1 MARRRKKKSSPLLLI
16 IIILVITAGYY
27 YYNNIY
33 NKKASSSKTHRN
45 EKKENVTRYN
55 RDDWGNWED
64 EDNDGLNTRHEV
76 LARESLIKPVIS
88 NNRVVSGKWYDKFTG
103 KYFTDPK
110 DLDIDHLV
118 PLKNAHASGA
128 SNWSKEKKSE
138 YYNYLKNDHHLVAVS
153 KGANRSKGDK
163 SPVEWLPPNEEYQC
177 EYVREWFKIKTDWGL
192 TIEEGFDEVSNRV
205 CKGK

>member
-1 MARRRKKKSSPLLLI
+1 MARRKKKKSSPLFILFILLI
-16 IIILVITAGYY
+16 AAGYY

-33 NKKASSSKTHRN
+33 NKKEISKT
-45 EKKENVTRYN
+45 EKPKKETVTRYN
-55 RDDWGNWED
+55 RDDWGDWAD

-76 LARESLIKPVIS
+76 LARESLVKPVIS
-88 NNRVVSGKWYDKFTG
+88 NNKVISGKWYDKFTG
-103 KYFTDPK
+103 KYFTNAK

-118 PLKNAHASGA
+118 PLKNAHISGA
-128 SNWSKEKKSE
+128 SNWSKEKKNE
-138 YYNYLKNDHHLVAVS
+138 YYNYMKNENHLVAVS

-177 EYVREWFKIKTDWGL
+177 EYVREWYKIKTDWGL

>member
-1 MARRRKKKSSPLLLI
+1 MARRKNKKSSPLLIILILI
-16 IIILVITAGYY
+16 IAAGYY

-33 NKKASSSKTHRN
+33 T
-45 EKKENVTRYN
+45 KKESPKIPKETSVSRYD
-55 RDDWGNWED
+55 RDDWGNWID

-76 LARESLIKPVIS
+76 LARESLVKPVIS
-88 NNRVVSGKWYDKFTG
+88 NNRVISGKWYDKFTG
-103 KYFTDPK
+103 KYFTNAR

-118 PLKNAHASGA
+118 PLKNAHISGA
-128 SNWSKEKKSE
+128 SNWSKEKKNE
-138 YYNYLKNDHHLVAVS
+138 YYNYLKNEHHLIAVS

-192 TIEEGFDEVSNRV
+192 TIEDGFDEVSNRV
-205 CKGK
+205 CRGK

>member
-1 MARRRKKKSSPLLLI
+1 MARRKKKSSPLFILLI
-16 IIILVITAGYY
+16 LIIAAGYY

-33 NKKASSSKTHRN
+33 D
-45 EKKENVTRYN
+45 KKEIKKTSKETVTRYN
-55 RDDWGNWED
+55 RDDWGNWID

-76 LARESLIKPVIS
+76 LARESLVKPVIS
-88 NNRVVSGKWYDKFTG
+88 NNRVISGKWYDKFTG
-103 KYFTDPK
+103 KYFTNAK

-118 PLKNAHASGA
+118 PLKNAYISGA
-128 SNWSKEKKSE
+128 SNWSEEKKNK
-138 YYNYLKNDHHLVAVS
+138 YYNYLKNENHLVAVS

-192 TIEEGFDEVSNRV
+192 TIEDGFDEVSNRV

>member
-1 MARRRKKKSSPLLLI
+1 MAKRKKKKSSPLLILFILLI
-16 IIILVITAGYY
+16 AAGYY

-33 NKKASSSKTHRN
+33 NKKEISKT
-45 EKKENVTRYN
+45 EKPKKETITRYN
-55 RDDWGNWED
+55 RDDWGDWAD

-76 LARESLIKPVIS
+76 LARASLVKPVIS
-88 NNRVVSGKWYDKFTG
+88 NNRVISGKWYDKFTG
-103 KYFTDPK
+103 KYFTNAK

-118 PLKNAHASGA
+118 PLKNAHISGA
-128 SNWSKEKKSE
+128 SNWSKEKKNE
-138 YYNYLKNDHHLVAVS
+138 YYNYMKNENHLVAVS

-177 EYVREWFKIKTDWGL
+177 EYVREWYKIKTDWGL

>member
-1 MARRRKKKSSPLLLI
+1 MARRKKKKSSPLFILFILLI
-16 IIILVITAGYY
+16 AAGYY

-33 NKKASSSKTHRN
+33 NKKEISKT
-45 EKKENVTRYN
+45 EKPKKETVTRYN
-55 RDDWGNWED
+55 RDDWGDWAD

-76 LARESLIKPVIS
+76 LARESSVKPVIS
-88 NNRVVSGKWYDKFTG
+88 NNRVISGKWYDKFTG
-103 KYFTDPK
+103 KYFTNAK

-118 PLKNAHASGA
+118 PLKNAHISGA
-128 SNWSKEKKSE
+128 SNWSKEKKNE
-138 YYNYLKNDHHLVAVS
+138 YYNYMKNENHLVAVS

-177 EYVREWFKIKTDWGL
+177 EYVREWYKIKTDWGL

>member
-1 MARRRKKKSSPLLLI
+1 MARRKKKKSSPLFILFILLI
-16 IIILVITAGYY
+16 AAGYY

-33 NKKASSSKTHRN
+33 NKKEISKT
-45 EKKENVTRYN
+45 EKPKKETVTRYN
-55 RDDWGNWED
+55 RDDWGDWAD

-76 LARESLIKPVIS
+76 LARESLVKPIIS
-88 NNRVVSGKWYDKFTG
+88 NNRVISGKWYDKFTG
-103 KYFTDPK
+103 KYFTNAR

-118 PLKNAHASGA
+118 PLKNAHISGA
-128 SNWSKEKKSE
+128 SNWSKEKKNE
-138 YYNYLKNDHHLVAVS
+138 YYNYMKNENHLVAVS

-177 EYVREWFKIKTDWGL
+177 EYVREWYKIKTDWGL

>member
-1 MARRRKKKSSPLLLI
+1 MARRKKKKSSPLFILFILLI
-16 IIILVITAGYY
+16 AAGYY

-33 NKKASSSKTHRN
+33 NKKEISKT
-45 EKKENVTRYN
+45 EKPKKETVTRYN
-55 RDDWGNWED
+55 RDDWGDWDD

-76 LARESLIKPVIS
+76 LARESLVKPVIS
-88 NNRVVSGKWYDKFTG
+88 NNRVISGKWYDKFTG
-103 KYFTDPK
+103 KYFTNAK

-118 PLKNAHASGA
+118 PLKNAHISGA
-128 SNWSKEKKSE
+128 SNWSKEKKNE
-138 YYNYLKNDHHLVAVS
+138 YYNYMKNENHLVAVS

-177 EYVREWFKIKTDWGL
+177 EYVREWYKIKTDWGL